1 MVEEK
6 ATAATEEQNPDEQED
21 YSKRVSTFEVTDNR
35 VVIISPRS
43 WLLLYL
49 LSAVVVFLIV
59 WGIAGKLTTRVE
71 SWGIISGQDAQ
82 LLRVDAPH
90 NGIIRRVLVETGSFV
105 QTGDPLLELLEV
117 SNDVARHFQLRRV
130 HAPQN
135 AKIVALTTEAGR
147 HVEKQQVL
155 LRLQTPARAPLV
167 HLYLSFQDWQQVR
180 AGQKALLHVSMAH
193 ALEGQVVHVA
203 TTPQHRRQITTRWG
217 YGITLPRGDTFYEVT
232 IVLTQPLGEN
242 TAQRGF
248 GWLLENKEELT
259 IGMQKKISISVRQY
273 SPLSLLLPWF
283 DGGR

>member
-1 MVEEK
+1 MAEEK
-6 ATAATEEQNPDEQED
+6 ATTEEQKPDEQED
-21 YSKRVSTFEVTDNR
+21 YSKQVSTFEVTDNR

-43 WLLLYL
+43 WLLLSL

-90 NGIIRRVLVETGSFV
+90 NGIIRRVLVEAGSFV

-117 SNDVARHFQLRRV
+117 SEDATRHFQLRRV

-135 AKIVALTTEAGR
+135 AKIITLTTEAGR
-147 HVEKQQVL
+147 HVAKQQVL
-155 LRLQTPARAPLV
+155 LRLQTPARAPIAY
-167 HLYLSFQDWQQVR
+167 LYLSFQDWQHVR
-180 AGQKALLHVSMAH
+180 TGQKTLLHAFMAH

-203 TTPQHRRQITTRWG
+203 TTPQHRRQIAARYG
-217 YGITLPRGDTFYEVT
+217 EGITLPRGDTFYEVT
-232 IVLTQPLGEN
+232 VALTQTLDEN
-242 TAQRGF
+242 PAQRGF

-259 IGMQKKISISVRQY
+259 IGMQKKFSITVRQY
-273 SPLSLLLPWF
+273 SPLSLLLPWL